1 MKQLSLFALVA
12 LSHVVA
18 GGHSLAQTATAP
30 VRVEEFTAEN
40 AIMDTSIPFAIG
52 ASEARQSLRGAFGW
66 PTFQEGLVEGVY
78 FRFDPDG
85 YARFSPNPRLDVDV
99 FEVLCKSRTQECHG
113 RKAGLTVFL
122 TPQGQ
127 LQLALEG
134 VIAGDGFYLSEGVSE
149 IQIPERVL
157 QPLDVQMEN
166 LLASSVELIVRR
178 GGEEVSRHSL
188 RGFVATTAY
197 LRWVAARQ
205 DYAVLPRGW
214 PVPNARANTP
224 NQGRAQATSWQSPMP
239 QPQVITITQ
248 PAAPEAGKLASD
260 RIDAQLEELQNMI
273 AELRLS
279 PAATAIEGE
288 EHAVAASD
296 EAARIEQ
303 LLLDLTD
310 EVHLLREPVI
320 EHDETMVDTGG
331 NVVVP
336 IAPVEVQ
343 GHRTDEQRTTEKLTY
358 LVEQLGLDL
367 RTAVAVLELAEQELQ
382 DDSVLIEQEGPYTQG
397 VPMQSF
403 QTEPSELL
411 ESLWGEVNQPLALG
425 LDDEPPVKEIEM
437 SVPSPVTVREYQ
449 LLSDYFASAVL
460 PVLAPQP
467 SEDAR

>member
-127 LQLALEG
+127 FQLALEG

-157 QPLDVQMEN
+157 QPLDLQMEN
-166 LLASSVELIVRR
+166 LLASSMELIVRR

-224 NQGRAQATSWQSPMP
+224 NQGRAQAASWQSPMP
-239 QPQVITITQ
+239 QPQVIAITQ
-248 PAAPEAGKLASD
+248 PAAPEPAGLSPD
-260 RIDAQLEELQNMI
+260 RIDAQLQ
-273 AELRLS
+273 ELRDMVTELRR
-279 PAATAIEGE
+279 PPEVATGE
-288 EHAVAASD
+288 DTTTALD
-296 EAARIEQ
+296 EAARLEQ

-310 EVHLLREPVI
+310 EVQLLREPVGLQVTPPDTAEVDLGHSPAMI
-320 EHDETMVDTGG
+320 EPQIGQTSQH
-331 NVVVP
+331 
-336 IAPVEVQ
+336 
-343 GHRTDEQRTTEKLTY
+343 RTTEKLSY

-382 DDSVLIEQEGPYTQG
+382 DDGALVEPAEIYAPSVPTVSSQPAQ
-397 VPMQSF
+397 PD
-403 QTEPSELL
+403 LL
-411 ESLWGEVNQPLALG
+411 ETLWGEINQPEVVEVEAAA
-425 LDDEPPVKEIEM
+425 PKIEM
-437 SVPSPVTVREYQ
+437 EAKPPMPVTVREYR
-449 LLSDYFASAVL
+449 LLSDYFASAAL
-460 PVLAPQP
+460 PILAPEV
-467 SEDAR
+467 SGDTR

>member
-113 RKAGLTVFL
+113 RKAGLNVFL

-157 QPLDVQMEN
+157 QPLDLQMEN

-214 PVPNARANTP
+214 PVPNSRTNTP
-224 NQGRAQATSWQSPMP
+224 GQGQVQTTNWQSPTP
-239 QPQVITITQ
+239 QPQVIAITQ
-248 PAAPEAGKLASD
+248 PAAPGPAGLSPD
-260 RIDAQLEELQNMI
+260 RIDAQLQ
-273 AELRLS
+273 ELRDMV
-279 PAATAIEGE
+279 TALRRPPEVVGGE
-288 EHAVAASD
+288 EIASTSD
-296 EAARIEQ
+296 EVARLEQ

-310 EVHLLREPVI
+310 EVQLLRDPVSPQI
-320 EHDETMVDTGG
+320 TQPVVEEIVSLPSQAMAEVNTGQATEH
-331 NVVVP
+331 
-336 IAPVEVQ
+336 
-343 GHRTDEQRTTEKLTY
+343 RTTEKLTY

-382 DDSVLIEQEGPYTQG
+382 DDGALATPEDLYTPSVTTVASP
-397 VPMQSF
+397 PAQSD
-403 QTEPSELL
+403 LL
-411 ESLWGEVNQPLALG
+411 ESLWVEINKPQITEVEAATP
-425 LDDEPPVKEIEM
+425 EIEVEVKPPM
-437 SVPSPVTVREYQ
+437 PVTVREYR
-449 LLSDYFASAVL
+449 LLSDYFASAAL
-460 PVLAPQP
+460 PILAPEV
-467 SEDAR
+467 SGDTH